1 MSDKFEALCSVL
13 EKAILTDHM
22 KESLRLI
29 EVAHLYSLDM
39 PSEEVEMAKQTVT
52 ERLKKKEN

>member
-1 MSDKFEALCSVL
+1 MSNKFEALCLIL
-13 EKAILTDHM
+13 EKAILTDDLE
-22 KESLRLI
+22 ESIRLI
-29 EVAHLYSLDM
+29 QVAHSYSLDM